1 MKNIAKLLL
10 TTLLLFHSFLLFSQ
24 EDSQFQFGVRVG
36 GDLYTSTLKGAS
48 KKVMPGY
55 LVGLTMQYELGE
67 ETTFLQ
73 TEVSFATKGTVLKG
87 TQSIEGGGT
96 NAWTQR
102 FNLQYIQ
109 VPVMIAYKL
118 KIDTDFHLYFR
129 GGIYGA
135 YGIGGKTTF
144 KTKYKGVDLEDT
156 ENKQDSFGDNGLKK
170 FDLGVRFGSGLEF
183 EKFTVGIDFEYGFL
197 DLSRGNSDLSTLLE
211 EGNFRNKGV
220 TLSVGYKF

>member
-1 MKNIAKLLL
+1 MKIITKLLL
-10 TTLLLFHSFLLFSQ
+10 TSLLMFHSFLLFSQ
-24 EDSQFQFGVRVG
+24 DEPDFQFGVRVG

-67 ETTFLQ
+67 ETFLQ

-87 TQSIEGGGT
+87 TQNIEGGGT
-96 NAWTQR
+96 NRWTQR

-109 VPVMIAYKL
+109 IPLMITYKL
-118 KIDTDFHLYFR
+118 KIDTDFHIYLR

-135 YGIGGKTTF
+135 YGIGGKTTL
-144 KTKYKGVDLEDT
+144 KSNYKGVDMENT
-156 ENKQDSFGDNGLKK
+156 EIKHDSFGSNGLKE
-170 FDLGVRFGSGLEF
+170 FDLGTRFGSGLEF
-183 EKFTVGIDFEYGFL
+183 EKFTVGFDFEYGFL
-197 DLSRGNSDLSTLLE
+197 DLSRSNGNLGTLLE
-211 EGNFRNKGV
+211 DGKFRNKGV